1 MMSLEAFKLRDYHLA
16 GWDQRVPFLVRESAR
31 HEDLGK
37 ARIGS
42 SFLGRIVR
50 SSDDQVV
57 NHLSGVLNAIGGDS
71 AAMSVAQ
78 EEAACLR
85 KLNRIG
91 GFGDAGAQKEEHGGC
106 NSKTWTHE
114 KLPSSTSPNVEHLR
128 GQFVPATV
136 YRQLHFCRLSSVS
149 FFGHSWWHGTEAP
162 LHVLNAQRDAHQRLG
177 SWRNLM

>member
-57 NHLSGVLNAIGGDS
+57 NHLSGVLDAIGGDS

-78 EEAACLR
+78 EEATCLR
-85 KLNRIG
+85 KLSRIG
-91 GFGDAGAQKEEHGGC
+91 FGEAGAQKEEHGGRDGK
-106 NSKTWTHE
+106 NWTHE
-114 KLPSSTSPNVEHLR
+114 KLLSSTSPNVEHLFS
-128 GQFVPATV
+128 QFVPATV
-136 YRQLHFCRLSSVS
+136 HRQLQFCRLSSVT
-149 FFGHSWWHGTEAP
+149 FFGHSLWHGTEAP
-162 LHVLNAQRDAHQRLG
+162 SAYP
-177 SWRNLM
+177 